1 VLFNLMGLP
10 PGTASSLASR
20 NLLRALTMG
29 VPSGQRVA
37 KAMKLPEL
45 APGELADLKDLSLHL
60 RTPLWF

>member
-37 KAMKLPEL
+37 KAMKLLEL